1 MSELAA
7 TSDQNLGT
15 SRPSARVWAHGGAK
29 LWPWVALALVWLFL
43 NLTVNATFPAST
55 DIGKWLRPSWEVTL
69 LIAGYAGWLAWV
81 GRLGRRTHAVIATL
95 LVLVRLFRFV
105 DSCYS
110 YFFHRQFKLA
120 VDLPL
125 LPESVRLLIATDG
138 VLVAFAEIA
147 GGCLLFAMLGWVSF
161 RALWLLERSLGALLR
176 AGQLAR
182 RQPVSR
188 ASLGVCMVVGAGA
201 VPLVEGDAEPGLVH
215 RLYTEALFFLEYP
228 ELRRGMLDRFH
239 RIANAREQAPHGLE
253 ALRGRNVSLILVESY
268 GRGALDTT
276 THQHDVEQAL
286 ARLGTRLAERQL
298 AVASAWLGP
307 PTYGGGSWFAHA
319 TLTTGV
325 KVWLPLDYDLL
336 LGSDVLPLSRFMK
349 RAGYSTLNVMPGTTR
364 AWPQAEFYG
373 FDRTLYAKDFEY
385 AGPWL
390 SWGRFPD
397 QYVLDHVRR
406 CCSDQRLLYKELKLV
421 SSHVP
426 WRAVPPVIDDWDSI
440 RQGDVYHSAAGTRE
454 YAMKWSNLKQ
464 AHDPYIASIV
474 YDLDVV
480 GDYIRRFETKDTLVF
495 ILGDHQPVKEASR
508 SNLWDVPIHVA
519 GPEDLVARFRAN
531 SGFGPGLRPPPAA
544 EPLPM
549 EEFLPLFLQNLSEP
563 SR

>member
-7 TSDQNLGT
+7 TPNQTLSF
-15 SRPSARVWAHGGAK
+15 ARFRALGGAK
-29 LWPWVALALVWLFL
+29 LWPWFALALVWLLL
-43 NLTVNATFPAST
+43 NLMLNATFPAST
-55 DIGKWLRPSWEVTL
+55 DVTSWLHPSWEVTL
-69 LIAGYAGWLAWV
+69 LIASYAAWLAWV
-81 GRLGRRTHAVIATL
+81 GRVGKRTHAFVAVL

-105 DSCYS
+105 DGSYS
-110 YFFHRQFKLA
+110 HFFHRQFKLA

-125 LPESVRLLIATDG
+125 LPESVRLLITTDG
-138 VLVAFAEIA
+138 VVLALAEIA
-147 GGCLLFAMLGWVSF
+147 GAIALLTILGWLSF
-161 RALWLLERSLGALLR
+161 RALSILERALGTLLR
-176 AGQLAR
+176 AGQLR
-182 RQPVSR
+182 ERQPVSR
-188 ASLGVCMVVGAGA
+188 ASLGVWVLVGAGA
-201 VPLVEGDAEPGLVH
+201 VPLVEQRADPGIVS
-215 RLYTEALFFLEYP
+215 RLYAEARFFAEYP
-228 ELRRGMLDRFH
+228 ELRRKLLDRFD
-239 RIANAREQAPHGLE
+239 RIAAARERAPHGLE
-253 ALRGRNVSLILVESY
+253 ALRGRNVSLILIESY
-268 GRGALDTT
+268 GRGALDTS
-276 THQHDVEQAL
+276 THQRDIEAAL
-286 ARLGTRLAERQL
+286 ERLEARLDQRDL
-298 AVASAWLGP
+298 AVTSAWLGP

-336 LGSDVLPLSRFMK
+336 LSSDVVPLSRFMQ
-349 RAGYSTLNVMPGTTR
+349 RAGYATLNVMPGTTR

-373 FDRTLYAKDFEY
+373 FDQTLYAKDFDY
-385 AGPWL
+385 RGPWL

-406 CCSDQRLLYKELKLV
+406 CCSDRRPLYKELKLV

-440 RQGDVYHSAAGTRE
+440 RDGAIYHRAAGTRA
-454 YAMKWSNLKQ
+454 YSMKWSNLKQ

-480 GDYIRRFETKDTLVF
+480 GDYIRRFESNDTLVF

-508 SNLWDVPIHVA
+508 SDKWDVPVHVA

-531 SGFGPGLRPPPAA
+531 RGFAPGLRPPPDA

-549 EEFLPLFLQNLSEP
+549 DEFLPLFLRSLSEP
-563 SR
+563 K

>member
-7 TSDQNLGT
+7 APDQSL
-15 SRPSARVWAHGGAK
+15 SSARLRALGGAR
-29 LWPWVALALVWLFL
+29 LWPWLTLALVWLFL

-55 DIGKWLRPSWEVTL
+55 DFGAWLRPSWEVAL
-69 LIAGYAGWLAWV
+69 LFAGYAGWLSWRGGV
-81 GRLGRRTHAVIATL
+81 SRTTHGAIAVV

-105 DSCYS
+105 DGCYS
-110 YFFHRQFKLA
+110 YFFHRPFKLA

-125 LPESVRLLIATDG
+125 LPESIRLLVTTDG
-138 VLVAFAEIA
+138 LSMALLQVGAGLVLLA
-147 GGCLLFAMLGWVSF
+147 AMGWLSF
-161 RALWLLERSLGALLR
+161 HALCLLERALGSLLR
-176 AGQLAR
+176 AGQRPR

-188 ASLGVCMVVGAGA
+188 ASLGVCMLVGAGA
-201 VPLVEGDAEPGLVH
+201 MPLVEADAAPGLMQ
-215 RLYTEALFFLEYP
+215 RLYTETLFFVEYP
-228 ELRRGMLDRFH
+228 ELRRGMLDHFR
-239 RIANAREQAPHGLE
+239 RVATAREQAPHGLE
-253 ALRGRNVSLILVESY
+253 VLRGRNVSLILIESY
-268 GRGALDTT
+268 GRGALDSS
-276 THQHDVEQAL
+276 THQREIDGAL
-286 ARLGTRLAERQL
+286 TRLGERLAERRL
-298 AVASAWLGP
+298 GVASAWLAP

-336 LGSDVLPLSRFMK
+336 LASDVVPLSRFMQ

-364 AWPQAEFYG
+364 AWPQGDFYG
-373 FDRTLYAKDFEY
+373 FDQNLYAKDFEY

-406 CCSDQRLLYKELKLV
+406 CCAARSGLYKELKLV

-426 WRAVPPVIDDWDSI
+426 WRAVPPLLDDWDSI
-440 RQGDVYHSAAGTRE
+440 RDGAIYHRAAGTRE
-454 YAMKWSNLKQ
+454 YSMKWSNLKQ

-480 GDYIRRFETKDTLVF
+480 GDYIRRFETPDTLVF

-508 SNLWDVPIHVA
+508 SDAWDVPIHVA
-519 GPEDLVARFRAN
+519 GPEDLVARFQGN
-531 SGFGPGLRPPPAA
+531 GGFGPGLRPPVDAK
-544 EPLPM
+544 PLPM
-549 EEFLPLFLQNLSEP
+549 EQFLPLFLQSLSEP
-563 SR
+563 K

>member
-7 TSDQNLGT
+7 TPDQNL
-15 SRPSARVWAHGGAK
+15 SFARLRALGSAK
-29 LWPWVALALVWLFL
+29 LWPWFALALVWLLF
-43 NLTVNATFPAST
+43 NLTVNSTFPAST
-55 DIGKWLRPSWEVTL
+55 DVGAWLRPSWEVTL
-69 LIAGYAGWLAWV
+69 LIASYAAWLAWV
-81 GRLGRRTHAVIATL
+81 GSVGARTHASVAVG

-105 DSCYS
+105 DGCYV
-110 YFFHRQFKLA
+110 YFFHREFKLA

-125 LPESVRLLIATDG
+125 LPESVRLLVTTDG
-138 VLVAFAEIA
+138 LVMALLQIA
-147 GGCLLFAMLGWVSF
+147 GGLVLLAILGWVSF
-161 RALWLLERSLGALLR
+161 RALGILEHALGSLVR
-176 AGQLAR
+176 AARLAQ

-188 ASLGVCMVVGAGA
+188 ASLGVCMLVGAGA
-201 VPLVEGDAEPGLVH
+201 VPLVEGDTELGIAH
-215 RLYTEALFFLEYP
+215 RLYTEARFFLEYP
-228 ELRRGMLDRFH
+228 ELRRSLLERFH
-239 RIANAREQAPHGLE
+239 ATAAALQRAPHGLE
-253 ALRGRNVSLILVESY
+253 ALRGRNVSLILIESY
-268 GRGALDTT
+268 GRGALDSA
-276 THQHDVEQAL
+276 THRPSIERAL
-286 ARLGTRLAERQL
+286 ARLGTRLAEREL

-325 KVWLPLDYDLL
+325 RVWLPLDYDLL
-336 LGSDVLPLSRFMK
+336 LGSEVVPLSRFMK

-373 FDRTLYAKDFEY
+373 FDQTLYAKDFDY
-385 AGPWL
+385 TGPWL

-406 CCSDQRLLYKELKLV
+406 CCSERQSLYKELKLV

-426 WRAVPPVIDDWDSI
+426 WRAVPPVVDDWDAI
-440 RQGDVYHSAAGTRE
+440 RKGDVYHRAAGTRE
-454 YAMKWSNLKQ
+454 YSMKWSDLKH

-508 SNLWDVPIHVA
+508 SDLWDVPVHVA
-519 GPEDLVARFRAN
+519 GPEDLVAHFRA
-531 SGFGPGLRPPPAA
+531 STGFAPGLRPPPEAK
-544 EPLPM
+544 PLPM
-549 EEFLPLFLQNLSEP
+549 EEFLPLFLRNLSEP
-563 SR
+563 R